1 MKNDYPDGTTY
12 LSNGAKVPKNNII
25 IKFIGELDELS
36 AEIGYINTLIYKY
49 FVKYNNYVIHK
60 YFNIL
65 YDIQIDIHK
74 QEKIIQEANCTN
86 KIILNTS
93 IIREY
98 LKELGNI
105 LPQQC
110 KFVLSGGNI
119 LIASIFKAR
128 AKCRAAER
136 RLVSIN
142 YYYYNSENL
151 TQNEISNIGT
161 CMNYINILSDYF
173 YVLARY
179 TYFILD
185 IDEIVL

>member
-1 MKNDYPDGTTY
+1 MNNYYPDGTTY
-12 LSNGAKVPKNNII
+12 TSNSAKVPKNNII

-36 AEIGYINTLIYKY
+36 AEICYINTLIYKY
-49 FVKYNNYVIHK
+49 FVKYNSCVIHK

-74 QEKIIQEANCTN
+74 QEKIIQEANCNDT
-86 KIILNTS
+86 IIFKTP
-93 IIREY
+93 IIQQY
-98 LKELGNI
+98 FKELINI
-105 LPQQC
+105 LPQEC

-119 LIASIFKAR
+119 LIASIFKAIAR
-128 AKCRAAER
+128 CRAVER

-142 YYYYNSENL
+142 YYYYNSEKL
-151 TQNEISNIGT
+151 TPNEIVNIRI

-185 IDEIVL
+185 IEEIAL